1 MSHRPRVTPTG
12 VLKVDRALDGHAALG
27 RLLQRVQASR
37 ARHEAIRHLLPE
49 PLRAQVRAGPLDDEG
64 WTLLVP
70 SGAAAAKL
78 RQLLP
83 GLADALRAAGQPVA
97 AIRVRVQASDASR

>member
-1 MSHRPRVTPTG
+1 MSGRPRVTPGG
-12 VLKVDRALDGHAALG
+12 VHRVDRALDGHAAFG

-37 ARHEAIRHLLPE
+37 QRHEAICHLLPE
-49 PLRAQVRAGPLDDEG
+49 PLRAQVRAGPLDDGG

-70 SGAAAAKL
+70 NGAGAAKL

-83 GLADALRAAGQPVA
+83 DLQAALRTQGWQDLP
-97 AIRVRVQASDASR
+97 IRVRVQAG

>member
-1 MSHRPRVTPTG
+1 MTQRPRVTPSG
-12 VLKVDRALDGHAALG
+12 VLKVERALDGHAGFG

-37 ARHEAIRHLLPE
+37 ERHAAIRELLPE

-83 GLADALRAAGQPVA
+83 GLAAALQAAGLPVA
-97 AIRVRVQASDASR
+97 AIRVRVQAPGAAG

>member
-1 MSHRPRVTPTG
+1 MSDRPRVTPAG
-12 VLKVDRALDGHAALG
+12 VLKVDRALGSHAAFA
-27 RLLQRVQASR
+27 RLLQRVQESR
-37 ARHEAIRHLLPE
+37 RRHEAIGHLLPDA
-49 PLRAQVRAGPLDDEG
+49 LRAQVRAGPLDDEG

-83 GLADALRAAGQPVA
+83 GLVDALRAAGLPVA
-97 AIRVRVQASDASR
+97 AIRVRVQTPGAAG